1 MDAVVRS
8 LPERTRNA
16 GLVMLV
22 MLLPATTLYSQIVGV
37 GTTIFGTLY
46 VVLTLVL
53 LQLGRSAPIARQRT
67 KLWEARAIPRETPLS
82 R

>member
-1 MDAVVRS
+1 
-8 LPERTRNA
+8 
-16 GLVMLV
+16 MLV
-22 MLLPATTLYSQIVGV
+22 MLLPATTLYSQIVGT

-53 LQLGRSAPIARQRT
+53 LQLGRSAPIARQGQ
-67 KLWEARAIPRETPLS
+67 KLWKARAIHRETPVS